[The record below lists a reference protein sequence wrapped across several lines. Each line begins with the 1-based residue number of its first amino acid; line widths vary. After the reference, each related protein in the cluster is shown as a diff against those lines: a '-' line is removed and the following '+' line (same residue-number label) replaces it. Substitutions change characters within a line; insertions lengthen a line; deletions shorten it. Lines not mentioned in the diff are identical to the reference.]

1 MFRRLVLYALF
12 FINLGIIGFI
22 WWSGSHSLLVNQSG
36 VAIAFGRLAGLLME
50 YFILVQL
57 VLIGRMKP
65 IEREFGH
72 DKLNRIHRTLGYSL
86 AGVLFCHPFLLTLG
100 YAWKNNNSLLGQFMS
115 FLTNWE
121 DVALAAAALIIF
133 VIVICI
139 SIAVIRRKLRYETW
153 YFSHLALYVAIF
165 LALDHQTQ
173 TADVSFGWPL
183 YYWLTLNYLIFG
195 LLLLYRFIRPLYLF
209 YRHRFEVEKV
219 VIETHDVQ
227 SVYIRGR
234 NLAQYKFEPGQFV
247 NVTFLRRGMWYTHPF
262 SFSAAPNGEYLRL
275 SIKRSGDFTSQIQ
288 NLKPGTKV
296 ILDGPLGRFTTRAA
310 TQSKFLL
317 IAGGIGI
324 TPVRSLAEE
333 LAATKKDFIL
343 LFANKTEGDV
353 VFKTELEQLA
363 PPDRWHN
370 IYSAEG
376 QYVDAAKIKTLAAD
390 FMEREVYLC
399 GPPPMLKGVRQ
410 VLLDLGL
417 PPKQL
422 HYEIFAY

>member
-1 MFRRLVLYALF
+1 
-12 FINLGIIGFI
+12 
-22 WWSGSHSLLVNQSG
+22 
-36 VAIAFGRLAGLLME
+36 
-50 YFILVQL
+50 
-57 VLIGRMKP
+57 
-65 IEREFGH
+65 
-72 DKLNRIHRTLGYSL
+72 
-86 AGVLFCHPFLLTLG
+86 
-100 YAWKNNNSLLGQFMS
+100 
-115 FLTNWE
+115 
-121 DVALAAAALIIF
+121 
-133 VIVICI
+133 
-139 SIAVIRRKLRYETW
+139 
-153 YFSHLALYVAIF
+153 
-165 LALDHQTQ
+165 
-173 TADVSFGWPL
+173 
-183 YYWLTLNYLIFG
+183 
-195 LLLLYRFIRPLYLF
+195 
-209 YRHRFEVEKV
+209 VEKV

>member
-1 MFRRLVLYALF
+1 MFRRPVLYALF
-12 FINLGIIGFI
+12 FINLGIVGFI

-57 VLIGRMKP
+57 VLIGRIRP
-65 IEREFGH
+65 VEREFGH
-72 DKLNRIHRTLGYSL
+72 DKLNRVHRTLGYSL
-86 AGVLFCHPFLLTLG
+86 AAVLLLHPFLLTLG
-100 YAWKNNNSLLGQFMS
+100 YAWQSNRSLIGQFS
-115 FLTNWE
+115 NFLTSWD
-121 DVALAAAALIIF
+121 DVAKAAAALVIF
-133 VIVICI
+133 VVIIGISVAIV
-139 SIAVIRRKLRYETW
+139 RRKLRYETW
-153 YFSHLALYVAIF
+153 YFSHLSLYVAIF
-165 LALDHQTQ
+165 LAFDHQTK

-183 YYWLTLNYLIFG
+183 YYWLGLNYLVFG
-195 LLLLYRFIRPLYLF
+195 LLLAYRFLRPLYLF
-209 YRHRFEVEKV
+209 NRHRFTVEKV
-219 VIETHDVQ
+219 VPETHDVQ

-234 NLAQYKFEPGQFV
+234 KLERYRFEAGQFV

-262 SFSAAPNGEYLRL
+262 SFSAAPNGKYLRL

-288 NLKPGTKV
+288 NIKPGTKV

-310 TQSKFLL
+310 TRSKFLL

-324 TPVRSLAEE
+324 TPLRSLTEE
-333 LAATKKDFIL
+333 LAAAKKDFIL
-343 LFANKTEGDV
+343 LFANKTEADV

-363 PPDRWHN
+363 LGDRWHN
-370 IYSAEG
+370 LFSSQG
-376 QYVDAAKIKTLAAD
+376 QYVDAAQIKTIAAD

-399 GPPPMLKGVRQ
+399 GPPPMLKGVRK

-417 PPKQL
+417 PAEQL